1 MLNIKVKEKKDFYD
15 VKIKGRSTDILQ
27 AFAMLD
33 GIIGYMKREFDLSV
47 KDIMTMLY
55 DFKKM
60 TKEEE

>member
-15 VKIKGRSTDILQ
+15 VSIKGRNTDILQ

>member
-33 GIIGYMKREFDLSV
+33 GIIGYIKREFDLSV

>member
-27 AFAMLD
+27 AFAVLD

>member
-15 VKIKGRSTDILQ
+15 VSIKGRNTDILQ

-55 DFKKM
+55 EFKKM

>member
-15 VKIKGRSTDILQ
+15 VNIKGRNTDILQ